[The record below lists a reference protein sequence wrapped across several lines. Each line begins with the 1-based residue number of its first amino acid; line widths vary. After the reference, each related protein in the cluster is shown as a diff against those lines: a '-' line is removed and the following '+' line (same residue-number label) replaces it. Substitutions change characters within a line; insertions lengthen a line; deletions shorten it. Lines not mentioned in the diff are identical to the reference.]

1 MIAGAV
7 LLVAGAGPFAL
18 GRSKQP
24 SAPPPFVATR
34 VRRVTLESSVVP
46 PSVVQRAA
54 AEVLRGVDEV
64 GDASIAAL
72 AARIDAWYRENGY
85 VFCRVA
91 NHRGVTRDG
100 ELRLVATEPPAAAV
114 PVHLQYYSPT
124 AAAAPAAPAANASGA
139 GGGADGRGAAMA
151 LRSALLWPPL
161 LGAPPV
167 RRVDRLGRALKRAR
181 AAGAPPAL
189 LEAAEGRMQRW
200 SKQLGLRPAS
210 RLLSALAAGE
220 IVKVSGE
227 TRPGVAADALGLR
240 RGRPLRLRQ
249 RAWETLCE
257 EGPFADA
264 EASPRLVN
272 GSGLLVMRVVERGAD
287 RGRPAKTRQFEPSFA
302 YSRGSMTGE
311 LSVTDDNF
319 LGRNQQVRLDVANS
333 VDQPLP
339 DVRVSVRDAR
349 LGRPLALTAKL
360 FRTSADAPTDDAP
373 ADAPDAAAAADAAA
387 PSADGE
393 ARPIGAADDEP
404 YAAASSFEM
413 GGAPEAA
420 AEPAEPEIG
429 GRSGGELELTGRAGA
444 TSFGVGASAE
454 RVEIAGGF
462 ELPLLLSAK
471 VSQPIFRPRD
481 ARRGKLHLSLA
492 RALPLRPECPDYWRL
507 KSAFSISSPLPRS
520 WLPSAPRWLRRRPR
534 VLEVSAAPPSDVI
547 FAAAPRGRRPPPAP
561 PAPRPPPLERP
572 PFDWRDRRTWR
583 QAAGVARAWAAHH
596 ALPSLTASRLKW
608 TVRGVAAPSGAPAYE
623 LQGIGGDGSVRGYD
637 GGQIGR
643 AHASATTSVELSM
656 PFLSAPPVP
665 RDQVIP
671 SRPPPPSRQMPI
683 SLALF
688 ADAGGGL
695 TKRARESS
703 LLRHGVLQ
711 SAGAA
716 VGGAAAG
723 YGLRYGPIKID
734 VAYSVDGVKK
744 VHVGLAADSLE

>member
-1 MIAGAV
+1 
-7 LLVAGAGPFAL
+7 
-18 GRSKQP
+18 
-24 SAPPPFVATR
+24 
-34 VRRVTLESSVVP
+34 
-46 PSVVQRAA
+46 
-54 AEVLRGVDEV
+54 
-64 GDASIAAL
+64 
-72 AARIDAWYRENGY
+72 
-85 VFCRVA
+85 
-91 NHRGVTRDG
+91 
-100 ELRLVATEPPAAAV
+100 
-114 PVHLQYYSPT
+114 
-124 AAAAPAAPAANASGA
+124 
-139 GGGADGRGAAMA
+139 
-151 LRSALLWPPL
+151 
-161 LGAPPV
+161 
-167 RRVDRLGRALKRAR
+167 
-181 AAGAPPAL
+181 
-189 LEAAEGRMQRW
+189 MQRW

-373 ADAPDAAAAADAAA
+373 ADAPDAAAAPDDA

-393 ARPIGAADDEP
+393 SRPIGAADDEP

-413 GGAPEAA
+413 GGAPEVA

-462 ELPLLLSAK
+462 ELPLLLTAK

-534 VLEVSAAPPSDVI
+534 VLEVTAAPPSDVI

-561 PAPRPPPLERP
+561 PAPRPPRSSALRSTGATGA
-572 PFDWRDRRTWR
+572 RGGRRR
-583 QAAGVARAWAAHH
+583 RRARVGG
-596 ALPSLTASRLKW
+596 ASRAA
-608 TVRGVAAPSGAPAYE
+608 VAHGVAA
-623 LQGIGGDGSVRGYD
+623 QGRC
-637 GGQIGR
+637 
-643 AHASATTSVELSM
+643 
-656 PFLSAPPVP
+656 
-665 RDQVIP
+665 
-671 SRPPPPSRQMPI
+671 
-683 SLALF
+683 
-688 ADAGGGL
+688 
-695 TKRARESS
+695 
-703 LLRHGVLQ
+703 
-711 SAGAA
+711 AGAA
-716 VGGAAAG
+716 PSA
-723 YGLRYGPIKID
+723 RPRT
-734 VAYSVDGVKK
+734 SCR
-744 VHVGLAADSLE
+744 GLAATARSAGTTAARSGARTRRRRRRSSCRCPSSRPRRCRATR